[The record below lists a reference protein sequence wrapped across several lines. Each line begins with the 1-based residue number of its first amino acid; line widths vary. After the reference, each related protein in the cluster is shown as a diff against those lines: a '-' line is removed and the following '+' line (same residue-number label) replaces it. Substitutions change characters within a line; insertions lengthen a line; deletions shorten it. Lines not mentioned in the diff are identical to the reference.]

1 MQVVAAAHETAR
13 RMLWLVPLGFQL
25 TPDAAV
31 HEEPFHTSASAP
43 GMNVSLVND
52 WPDAVH
58 AVSEKHETP
67 YRGI

>member
-13 RMLWLVPLGFQL
+13 RMLSLVSLAFHT

-31 HEEPFHTSASAP
+31 HEEPFHTSAKAP

-52 WPDAVH
+52 WPEAVQ

-67 YRGI
+67 